1 MAGGLALV
9 AGCVLLTLWALP
21 ATSPLRSPDGDL
33 TAFTAPLMRSIVPLI
48 FLIFLLSGVA
58 YGTVAGTVKTAKDV
72 VQGMSKAM
80 SGMGYYIVMAFF
92 AALFTADFGRS
103 NLGALFALKG
113 ATLLQAL
120 QLPGQVTIVGIIIVT
135 AMVNLLIGSASAKR
149 ALLAPIFADPDAGRP
164 GTRADACGPPRR

>member
-48 FLIFLLSGVA
+48 FLIFLLPGVA

-72 VQGMSKAM
+72 VQGMSKA
-80 SGMGYYIVMAFF
+80 I
-92 AALFTADFGRS
+92 AAW
-103 NLGALFALKG
+103 
-113 ATLLQAL
+113 AT
-120 QLPGQVTIVGIIIVT
+120 T
-135 AMVNLLIGSASAKR
+135 S
-149 ALLAPIFADPDAGRP
+149 
-164 GTRADACGPPRR
+164 